1 MKNKKIISSWNK
13 VKPDEAAQERML
25 NTILT
30 GSGRRRKRS
39 QWKPV
44 VTVAAACVVLLAG
57 TYFYNNSNVNLG
69 DNILTPDE
77 KLDQENQN
85 PSSVTDTPSL
95 ENAAELTDEIKG
107 LPVNNFRLSE
117 MELLVAMDR
126 IAFFNFLD
134 LFKYGTDSFVIVK
147 VAGTQQEGP
156 SSSETRDKQISAVK
170 VLETLWGDTVPET
183 INLTQYLYG
192 GCTGEEA
199 TNLLRKDGVYL
210 LPLSEYGG
218 GYYIYGDLDGLFEI
232 DDTGRIWSHSDY
244 SDFNRF
250 DGEDYHAVTVELQ
263 RIIQDETL
271 MLAASEFGMAFSGWQ
286 LLEVTILSD
295 RSEEKN
301 EYGYAE
307 VVYTAHVEKTLSG
320 GEPGTEITV
329 RSYADEKLSLN
340 RGERYLFFV
349 DNYDEKHYINAN
361 MMAGVT
367 AEGTIQDLGG
377 DRSPFAD
384 YNGYTVE
391 KLQELADKMMEYQTM
406 EQQ

>member
-57 TYFYNNSNVNLG
+57 TYFYNNSNANLG

-218 GYYIYGDLDGLFEI
+218 EYYIYGDLDVLFEI

-271 MLAASEFGMAFSGWQ
+271 MLAASEFGMAFSGRQ

>member
-95 ENAAELTDEIKG
+95 ENAVELTDEIKG

-134 LFKYGTDSFVIVK
+134 LFKYSTDSFVIVK

-218 GYYIYGDLDGLFEI
+218 EYYIYGDLDVLFEI

-250 DGEDYHAVTVELQ
+250 DGEDYHAVTEELQ

-271 MLAASEFGMAFSGWQ
+271 MLAASEFGMAFSGRQ

>member
-218 GYYIYGDLDGLFEI
+218 EYYIYGDLDILFEI

-250 DGEDYHAVTVELQ
+250 DGEDYHAVTEELQ

-271 MLAASEFGMAFSGWQ
+271 MLAASEFGMAFSGRQ

-384 YNGYTVE
+384 YNGHTVE

>member
-95 ENAAELTDEIKG
+95 ENAVELTDEIKG

-218 GYYIYGDLDGLFEI
+218 GYYIYGDLDVLFEI

-271 MLAASEFGMAFSGWQ
+271 MLAASEFGMAFSGRQ

>member
-85 PSSVTDTPSL
+85 PSSVTDAPSL
-95 ENAAELTDEIKG
+95 ENAVELTDEIKG

-134 LFKYGTDSFVIVK
+134 LFKYSTDSFVIVK

-218 GYYIYGDLDGLFEI
+218 EYYIYGDLDVLFEI

-250 DGEDYHAVTVELQ
+250 DGEDYHAVTEELQ

-271 MLAASEFGMAFSGWQ
+271 MLAASEFGMAFSGRQ

>member
-57 TYFYNNSNVNLG
+57 TYFYNNSNANLG

-95 ENAAELTDEIKG
+95 ENAVELTDEIKG

-183 INLTQYLYG
+183 INLTD
-192 GCTGEEA
+192 
-199 TNLLRKDGVYL
+199 RK
-210 LPLSEYGG
+210 S
-218 GYYIYGDLDGLFEI
+218 
-232 DDTGRIWSHSDY
+232 
-244 SDFNRF
+244 
-250 DGEDYHAVTVELQ
+250 
-263 RIIQDETL
+263 
-271 MLAASEFGMAFSGWQ
+271 
-286 LLEVTILSD
+286 
-295 RSEEKN
+295 
-301 EYGYAE
+301 
-307 VVYTAHVEKTLSG
+307 VV
-320 GEPGTEITV
+320 
-329 RSYADEKLSLN
+329 
-340 RGERYLFFV
+340 
-349 DNYDEKHYINAN
+349 
-361 MMAGVT
+361 
-367 AEGTIQDLGG
+367 
-377 DRSPFAD
+377 
-384 YNGYTVE
+384 
-391 KLQELADKMMEYQTM
+391 
-406 EQQ
+406 